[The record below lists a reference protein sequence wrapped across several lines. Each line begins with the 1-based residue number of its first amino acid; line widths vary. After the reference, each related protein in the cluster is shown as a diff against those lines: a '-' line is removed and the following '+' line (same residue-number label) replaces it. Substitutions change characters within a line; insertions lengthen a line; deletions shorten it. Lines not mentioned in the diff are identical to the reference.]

1 MRLASF
7 FMLAL
12 LCTLTMAAPQQN
24 RPEDDKADQE
34 VEEEKPVEK
43 SSQKPVDLPKPS
55 TESSKQVDLPKPTTE
70 SSKPDEAVDDANSDV
85 RREEHKKI
93 VPFQFHR
100 VCRELDLKRQN
111 CSCVWESTF
120 EVNH

>member
-1 MRLASF
+1 MHLASF

-24 RPEDDKADQE
+24 RPEDDQTEQE

-55 TESSKQVDLPKPTTE
+55 TESSKQVDLPKIRACLGSFSTSRRLISILIRIK
-70 SSKPDEAVDDANSDV
+70 SS
-85 RREEHKKI
+85 
-93 VPFQFHR
+93 
-100 VCRELDLKRQN
+100 
-111 CSCVWESTF
+111 CSF
-120 EVNH
+120 K